1 MSHSIMLKMNPGLF
15 RSTRRIASLLTRR
28 WIVLFAGLFGIFIGL
43 PLLAPVFMDWGWL
56 NAGKMIYLVYS
67 FLCHQLPERSYF
79 LFGPKVTYS
88 LSEIQSTW
96 QNSSNPMILRQ
107 FIGNT
112 QMGWKVAWSDRMVSM
127 YTSSLFFGL
136 LWYPFRDRIKKL
148 PWWGLFLLLIP
159 MGIDGTSHLISD
171 LAGIGQG
178 FRYTNTW
185 LVTLTNHSFPITF
198 YVGDALGS
206 FNSWMRIMTGVF
218 FGIGVVGFS
227 FPYFE
232 DAFSAR
238 T

>member
-1 MSHSIMLKMNPGLF
+1 
-15 RSTRRIASLLTRR
+15 
-28 WIVLFAGLFGIFIGL
+28 
-43 PLLAPVFMDWGWL
+43 
-56 NAGKMIYLVYS
+56 
-67 FLCHQLPERSYF
+67 LPERSYF

-88 LSEIQSTW
+88 LSEIQSAW